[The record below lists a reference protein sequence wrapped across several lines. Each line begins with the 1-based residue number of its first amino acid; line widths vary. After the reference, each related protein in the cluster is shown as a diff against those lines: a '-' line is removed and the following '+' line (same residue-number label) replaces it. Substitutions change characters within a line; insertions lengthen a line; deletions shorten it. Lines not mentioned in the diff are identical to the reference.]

1 MSDRKPL
8 PGKFV
13 WFELVSKEPK
23 KAQAFYRDV
32 LGWKVQ
38 AFPMGDQ
45 TYEMI
50 YAGDTMI
57 GRARAVAKRRDAS
70 VDPPRCLVDIE
81 IQVTNQHGVLCCPVE
96 LTLQMPET
104 RK

>member
-13 WFELVSKEPK
+13 WFELVSQDPK
-23 KAQAFYRDV
+23 RAQVFYGDV

-38 AFPMGDQ
+38 AFQMGDQ

-57 GRARAVAKRRDAS
+57 GGYAAPKSDRQPSQWISYVSVEDVYGAARTAA
-70 VDPPRCLVDIE
+70 
-81 IQVTNQHGVLCCPVE
+81 TNAESAGSAAHQ
-96 LTLQMPET
+96 
-104 RK
+104 